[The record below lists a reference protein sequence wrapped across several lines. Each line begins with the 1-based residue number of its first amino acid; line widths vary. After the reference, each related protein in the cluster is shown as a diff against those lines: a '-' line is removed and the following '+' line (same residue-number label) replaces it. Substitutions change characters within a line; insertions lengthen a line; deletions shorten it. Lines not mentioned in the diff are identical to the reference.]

1 MTVAEWFS
9 DHPQAVEAVR
19 CWLDQRCEGEGA
31 GGSRGMV
38 QFLQA
43 EHDYPFVGHNALQD
57 WAKSTF
63 PQTYAAATAR
73 APKQSA
79 PAPVSFRKTDADIRR
94 LEKGQDFFCTSAVSN
109 CYADSGFLSA
119 VELWREDRQGKITV
133 NPVRYSNPRT
143 RKEAE
148 ETKPGEWWD
157 PVLEPY
163 MLEDEIRPHEYLAIM
178 TAKAQATANN
188 PLPPKIDG
196 RTQHRSAVF
205 GHPQLAMR
213 TVPTPQEKL
222 PKLMYSSGAITE
234 KFYSD
239 TVAGD
244 MAEFHHSLAGV
255 IAEVRGD
262 RFHLREVIWDGE
274 SFIDCDKRYYADR
287 IEDAPPPLVL
297 DMGDVHVGLTAENV
311 MDATFWNENSIYNV
325 LGFEQAVIHDLFD
338 GVSVNPHE
346 VANRLT
352 RAANFRRGRTSLDGE
367 LDSVAEWLDDLP
379 EDVEV
384 IVVPSNHDAFLDR
397 WLQRGE
403 RIVEPE
409 NLEMYHRLCADLL
422 ELERETGEMPLALPH
437 ALEGRVERDVRFLKI
452 DESFR
457 RMGVE
462 MGMHGHLGPNGARGS
477 VKNLARIGTRSF
489 IGHGHGPWIWQG
501 CNMVGMSTDYRH
513 GYNVGPS
520 GWLQSH
526 GLLHA
531 NGYRQAIHII
541 KSHWR
546 G

>member
-1 MTVAEWFS
+1 MTVSEWF
-9 DHPQAVEAVR
+9 DEHPLAVEAVK
-19 CWLDQRCEGEGA
+19 CWLEGRCEGAALTGA
-31 GGSRGMV
+31 RPMV
-38 QFLQA
+38 EFLQA
-43 EHDYPFVGHNALQD
+43 EHAYPFRDHTTLQK
-57 WAKSTF
+57 WARATF
-63 PQTYAAATAR
+63 PQTYAQAVTQ
-73 APKQSA
+73 APKPKA

-94 LEKGQDFFCTSAVSN
+94 LERRQDFFCTSAVSN
-109 CYADSGFLSA
+109 CRADPGFLAA
-119 VELWREDRQGKITV
+119 VERWRDERQGVISV
-133 NPVRYSNPRT
+133 NPVRYANPRT
-143 RKEAE
+143 RQEAE
-148 ETKPGEWWD
+148 GQRPGEWWD
-157 PVLEPY
+157 PDLEPY
-163 MLEDEIRPHEYLAIM
+163 MLEDEIRPHEYLSIM
-178 TAKAQATANN
+178 TTKAQATANN
-188 PLPPKIDG
+188 PLPPRIDG
-196 RTQHRSAVF
+196 RTKHRSAVF

-239 TVAGD
+239 TVTGD

-274 SFIDCDKRYYADR
+274 SFIDCDRRYYADR

-297 DMGDVHVGLTAENV
+297 DMGDIHVGLTAENV
-311 MDATFWNENSIYNV
+311 MDATFRNEDSIYNA
-325 LGFEQAVIHDLFD
+325 LRFEQVVIHDLFD
-338 GVSVNPHE
+338 GASVNPHE
-346 VANRLT
+346 AANRLT
-352 RAANFRRGRTSLDGE
+352 RAANFRKGRTSLDGE
-367 LDSVAEWLDDLP
+367 LDAVGEWLDALPADL
-379 EDVEV
+379 EV

-403 RIVEPE
+403 HIVEPQ
-409 NLEMYHRLCADLL
+409 NLELYHRLCADILAW
-422 ELERETGEMPLALPH
+422 EREHGKMRLALPL
-437 ALEGRVERDVRFLKI
+437 ALEGRFERDVRFLKI

-489 IGHGHGPWIWQG
+489 IGHGHGPFIWQG
-501 CNMVGMSTDYRH
+501 CNMVGMSTVYRH

-541 KSHWR
+541 KSYWR